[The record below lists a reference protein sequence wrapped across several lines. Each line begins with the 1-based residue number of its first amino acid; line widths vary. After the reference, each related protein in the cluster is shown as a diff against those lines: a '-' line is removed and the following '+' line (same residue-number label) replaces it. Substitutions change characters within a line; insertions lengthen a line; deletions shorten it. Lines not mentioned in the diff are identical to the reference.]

1 MQFPRFELV
10 QREVGQ
16 KQLGCFSCCLSECQG
31 PNGNREDERH
41 FEKKWWVVGKLI
53 VWGDSEVGSNCM
65 WLCPQFLPES
75 GLYHLWF
82 WGSNQPASLTA
93 CASKHEL
100 GRLPGWKLFKAH
112 TGSHLSKAA
121 GPSLLFIDLSFLWVL
136 EQPLEGQRGRNLSKV
151 CRKWHV
157 RTEV

>member
-1 MQFPRFELV
+1 MQFPRFELI

-41 FEKKWWVVGKLI
+41 FEKKWWGVGKSI

-100 GRLPGWKLFKAH
+100 GKLPGWKLFKAH
-112 TGSHLSKAA
+112 TGSHLSKSSRAKLA
-121 GPSLLFIDLSFLWVL
+121 VHWFILSVGARTATWRA
-136 EQPLEGQRGRNLSKV
+136 E
-151 CRKWHV
+151 RKELV
-157 RTEV
+157 KSM

>member
-53 VWGDSEVGSNCM
+53 VCGDSEVGSNCM
-65 WLCPQFLPES
+65 WLCLNLGFITFGFGVLISQ
-75 GLYHLWF
+75 HLWPPVLQSMS
-82 WGSNQPASLTA
+82 WGGY
-93 CASKHEL
+93 L
-100 GRLPGWKLFKAH
+100 GRSFSRLTQALIFP
-112 TGSHLSKAA
+112 KAA
-121 GPSLLFIDLSFLWVL
+121 GPSLLFIDLSFLWVP